1 MKLWDKGVTTAA
13 SIDKFTVGNDR
24 ELDVLLAPFDV
35 LGSLAHVQM
44 LMKIG
49 MLDEQEYKSIRDELK
64 SIYKEVKEAD
74 FEIPIDFEDIHSYV
88 EFQLTERLG
97 QTGKKLH
104 TGRSRND
111 QVLTDLHLFMREE
124 LAELHAQTTQFFE
137 QLLALSE
144 EHKEKL
150 LPGYTHLQV
159 AMPSSFGLWFG
170 AYAETLIEDLRMLQ
184 TAYATVDQNPLGSA
198 AGYGTSFP
206 LDREL
211 TTNLLGFSN
220 LKVNAAAAQI
230 SRGIM
235 ERNVSW
241 ALAAVGSTVG
251 KMAMDLCLFSSQ
263 NFNFVGLPA
272 EFTTGSSIMPHKQ
285 NPDVLELVRAK
296 CNVLQTLPLSV
307 TSIITN
313 LTSGYHRDFQ
323 LIKEQVLPA
332 FETLKACLN
341 MMQLMLK
348 NIEVNTVDLTDE
360 KYRYLFTVEEVNK
373 LVESGTPFRD
383 AYKIVG
389 GSVQDGTFES
399 SQKVA
404 HTHIGS
410 IGNLRNDLIV
420 KKMEDVARDFKPEAA
435 SKVLYQLV

>member
-1 MKLWDKGVTTAA
+1 
-13 SIDKFTVGNDR
+13 
-24 ELDVLLAPFDV
+24 
-35 LGSLAHVQM
+35 
-44 LMKIG
+44 
-49 MLDEQEYKSIRDELK
+49 
-64 SIYKEVKEAD
+64 
-74 FEIPIDFEDIHSYV
+74 
-88 EFQLTERLG
+88 
-97 QTGKKLH
+97 
-104 TGRSRND
+104 
-111 QVLTDLHLFMREE
+111 
-124 LAELHAQTTQFFE
+124 
-137 QLLALSE
+137 
-144 EHKEKL
+144 
-150 LPGYTHLQV
+150 
-159 AMPSSFGLWFG
+159 
-170 AYAETLIEDLRMLQ
+170 MLQ

-420 KKMEDVARDFKPEAA
+420 KKMEDVTRDFKPEAA
-435 SKVLYQLV
+435 SKILYQLV